1 MDGFFA
7 KLPILIVEN
16 WEQVN
21 EEFLNT
27 QYETQL
33 ENLKTWKEQNPNWLD
48 PRYWLSSSLN
58 NNRIPYLSFSLY
70 GKDPIYTRGMIT
82 NANTISKR
90 FPFFR
95 TQIYIADDVP
105 QDTRESLLNI
115 PCVRLITVNRKDGI
129 ANMFDRFKA
138 IDEPECTLM
147 LVRDADSRIHDRD
160 AACIEDF
167 LTSDKD
173 LHIIRDHPYHG
184 VPILGG
190 LWGIRKAALSE
201 SITSMIDT
209 WIGAKKNLPKGTDQT
224 FLAEVIYP
232 LFKSTALIHDRC
244 GFFEARENQTPFR
257 KPLVDRLFCGQVH
270 CFNVDGDEYTICD
283 P

>member
-1 MDGFFA
+1 MIINA
-7 KLPILIVEN
+7 KN
-16 WEQVN
+16 
-21 EEFLNT
+21 
-27 QYETQL
+27 
-33 ENLKTWKEQNPNWLD
+33 
-48 PRYWLSSSLN
+48 
-58 NNRIPYLSFSLY
+58 
-70 GKDPIYTRGMIT
+70 
-82 NANTISKR
+82 ISQR

-105 QDTRESLLNI
+105 QDIRQTLQNI
-115 PCVRLITVNRKDGI
+115 PSVRLVHVIRKDGI

-138 IDEPECTLM
+138 IDEPECSLM

-173 LHIIRDHPYHG
+173 LHIIRDYPFHG
-184 VPILGG
+184 TPILGG
-190 LWGIRKAALSE
+190 LWGIRKSALTNPIS
-201 SITSMIDT
+201 TMIDK
-209 WIGAKKNLPKGTDQT
+209 WIGENTDFPKGIDQT

-232 LFKSTALIHDRC
+232 LFISTALIHDRA
-244 GFFEARENQTPFR
+244 GFYESSECHTPFR

-270 CFNVDGDEYTICD
+270 CFNENGEEYAKCD